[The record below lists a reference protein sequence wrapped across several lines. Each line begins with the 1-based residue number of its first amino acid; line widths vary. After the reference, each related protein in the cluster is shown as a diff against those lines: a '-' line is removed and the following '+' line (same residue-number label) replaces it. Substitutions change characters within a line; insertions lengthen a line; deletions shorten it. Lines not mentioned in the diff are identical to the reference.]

1 MYLNKVKEALP
12 RLARWIAMPTAVPI
26 TMPPAAPLSARVA
39 IVCAA
44 LCGAL
49 MPSAAQAAPRTL
61 ALLLGDVESR
71 PAVLAVRGLQAE
83 LKAHDISVRIIPA
96 NGMAPADRAAL
107 VAADA
112 VLLDV
117 KNSQQTQALAPE
129 LKAMQRQRHAV
140 YAVGGVPDDALRE
153 LGVRED
159 KAIRDYHRTGG
170 VENMG
175 SLLRYVLKNVF
186 NAKVTVPPLQAMP
199 EAGLYDVA
207 ANRTA
212 TSYAQYLQGYAKHRP
227 GAPWVGVVFYRA
239 NLVSGQTL
247 PLAAIVERLERS
259 GYNVMPVFG
268 YPYDVPLKYFL
279 DEQGKGRVDL
289 IVALGMKVG
298 GTSATGAL
306 LNQIGVPAIN
316 AITLSQ
322 QTAAQWEQSKIGLD
336 LIERTWQ
343 MAGAEIAGLVQPTV
357 VASRER
363 VRDSHTGLAYVEEQ
377 PIAERI
383 ERLDQRI
390 AAWLALRHKPNA
402 DKRVAV
408 LYFNYPHGSE
418 TIGAAYLNV
427 LPESLWQITQR
438 MKRDGY
444 DTGKRFA
451 ADRRG
456 LQDEIQ
462 AYGNYPGKSGQDYLA
477 GLAKLANSGEAL
489 LVPLADYQRWY
500 GALPAVL
507 RASVEKAWGKPEA
520 SPVLWRNA
528 QGQASFV
535 YPARRHGNVLLAP
548 QPGRAWE
555 QNLAKLHNDVTL
567 PPGHEYIAFYLW
579 LQHGF
584 EANAVMHIG
593 THGTQEWLT
602 GKEAG
607 LSAGDATEALI
618 GAMPNIYPYVMDDV
632 GEGLQAKRRGMATII
647 DHMTPPFD
655 TAGLNPDLRELLA
668 LLNDYRVAEQKSPLL
683 ARSHLTA
690 MNRLAAKA
698 GVLKDMKRSE
708 LKSEADM
715 EALEEYLDD
724 TGNKLTP
731 FGLHTFGVAPS
742 PEQRDATARAVVSLD
757 TALGAEQRAKRIAQ
771 LDQDIVTSAELEL
784 ARLMQALSGRFIPT
798 GASADLVRNPDALPT
813 GRNFFGLDPSRIP
826 SRTTYEQGAKLAQQ
840 LADDY
845 RKRHGAWPDKLTMN
859 LWGVETS
866 RHEGIMEAQAM
877 ALMGV
882 RPVWDERGRVTGV
895 EPISR
900 QQLGR
905 PRVDVTM
912 VSSGLFRDLF
922 GNLLTLLDQAAQLAQ
937 QQDDGKPGGGA
948 GGDPAGG
955 NPLQA
960 HSRKN
965 AEALMLRGVPADEA
979 AKMAGVRIFGLP
991 SGSYGTQIEKLIP
1004 LTNAWQDEKQVAD
1017 VFINRMSHPFGN
1029 GYWGDDK
1036 ADPALRRELF
1046 RQALSGS
1053 KVALHSRSSNL
1064 FATLDNDDF
1073 FQYLGGTAMAIRS
1086 VDGKT
1091 PEVMVSDLANPRRP
1105 SHKSLEQYMGQELQ
1119 SRYLNPRWADSML
1132 KEGYSGARFI
1142 NRVVDYLW
1150 AWQVTVPEVVD
1161 SGKWQRMYD
1170 TYVADRH
1177 GLKVR
1182 QRFKDSG
1189 NLRAYQAVTDRMLS
1203 AIERGYWKP
1212 SDAVHKELQAQNA
1225 QAITDAGVACSAD
1238 SCSRATMQLVPELAV
1253 QAAQAAGAAPA
1264 MGASSSWQAARA
1276 AVPHAAP
1283 QSPPSQQLAASQA
1296 PQPAQ
1301 ADAGQ
1306 AVPAP
1311 APLASPPAASPAKAR
1326 PAPAPVPAPEAKA
1339 PPADSLVKGFEME
1352 ALQNLTPV
1360 QKTIGTLV
1368 MLALAFGLFG
1378 AGYLLRRA
1386 SSRKLKEL
1394 I

>member
-1 MYLNKVKEALP
+1 MFPNKL
-12 RLARWIAMPTAVPI
+12 LARALRTCAQ
-26 TMPPAAPLSARVA
+26 LSVLAF
-39 IVCAA
+39 A
-44 LCGAL
+44 LA
-49 MPSAAQAAPRTL
+49 SAGAQAAPRTL

-71 PAVLAVRGLQAE
+71 PAVLAVRGLQSE
-83 LKAHDISVRIIPA
+83 LKALDVSVRIIPS
-96 NGMAPADRAAL
+96 NGMSAADRAAL

-112 VLLDV
+112 VLMDV
-117 KNSQQTQALAPE
+117 KSRQQTQALAPE
-129 LKAMQRQRHAV
+129 LRAMQRQRHAV
-140 YAVGGVPDDALRE
+140 YAVGGAPDDSLRE
-153 LGVRED
+153 LGVRDD
-159 KAIRDYHRTGG
+159 KAIQDYHRTGG

-175 SLLRYVLKNVF
+175 NLLRYVLKAAF
-186 NAKVTVPPLQAMP
+186 GAKIAVAPLQAMP

-212 TSYAQYLQGYAKHRP
+212 GSYSQYVQGYAKYRP
-227 GAPWVGVVFYRA
+227 GAPWIGVVFYRA
-239 NLVSGQTL
+239 SLVSGQTL
-247 PLAAIVERLERS
+247 PLAAVVDRLEQN

-268 YPYDVPLKYFL
+268 YPYDVPLRYFL
-279 DEQGKGRVDL
+279 DEQGKGRVEL

-298 GTSATGAL
+298 GTTATGAL

-322 QTAAQWEQSKIGLD
+322 QTAAQWQESKTGLD

-363 VRDSHTGLAYVEEQ
+363 VSDSGTGLAYVEEQ
-377 PIAERI
+377 PIAERV
-383 ERLDQRI
+383 ERLGQRI
-390 AAWLALRHKPNA
+390 AAWLALRHKANA

-438 MKRDGY
+438 MKQEGY
-444 DTGKRFA
+444 DSGAHFA
-451 ADRRG
+451 SSRRS

-477 GLAKLANSGEAL
+477 GLARLANSGEAL

-500 GALPAVL
+500 AGLPAAL
-507 RASVEKAWGKPEA
+507 RSAVEKAWGKPDA
-520 SPVLWRNA
+520 SPVLWRDA
-528 QGQASFV
+528 QGQPYFV
-535 YPARRHGNVLLAP
+535 YPARRHGNLLLAP

-584 EANAVMHIG
+584 QANAVMHVG

-607 LSAGDATEALI
+607 LSASDATEALI

-655 TAGLNPDLRELLA
+655 AAGLNPDLRELLS

-690 MNRLAAKA
+690 MNRLAARA
-698 GVLKDMKRSE
+698 GVLKDMQRTE

-724 TGNKLTP
+724 TGTKLTP
-731 FGLHTFGVAPS
+731 FGLHTFGVAPL
-742 PEQRDATARAVVSLD
+742 PEQRQATARAVVSLD
-757 TALGAEQRAKRIAQ
+757 KAMTAEQREQRVTQ
-771 LDQDIVTSAELEL
+771 LDQEIVASAELEL
-784 ARLMQALSGRFIPT
+784 VRLMQALSGRFIPT

-813 GRNFFGLDPSRIP
+813 GRNFYGLDPSRIP

-840 LADDY
+840 LAEDY

-937 QQDDGKPGGGA
+937 QQDDG
-948 GGDPAGG
+948 GG
-955 NPLQA
+955 NVLQA
-960 HSRKN
+960 HSRKI
-965 AEALMLRGVPADEA
+965 AAVLAQRGVPADEA
-979 AKMAGVRIFGLP
+979 QKMAGVRIFGLP

-1004 LTNAWQDEKQVAD
+1004 LTNAWQDEKQVAE

-1036 ADPALRRELF
+1036 ADPALRRDLF

-1091 PEVMVSDLANPRRP
+1091 PEVTVSDLSNPRRP
-1105 SHKSLEQYMGQELQ
+1105 SHKPLEQYMGQELQ

-1161 SGKWQRMYD
+1161 GGKWQRMYD

-1177 GLKVR
+1177 GLDVR

-1212 SDAVHKELQAQNA
+1212 SAAVRKELQAQNA
-1225 QAITDAGVACSAD
+1225 RTIADAGVACSAD
-1238 SCSRATMQLVPELAV
+1238 SCSRATMQLVPELAA
-1253 QAAQAAGAAPA
+1253 QAAQASQAAPD
-1264 MGASSSWQAARA
+1264 MRSSSSWHAARA
-1276 AVPHAAP
+1276 ALPAATMGAAP
-1283 QSPPSQQLAASQA
+1283 NVGSNAEVAGVPPANAQQGTQPADAATTQQMQPAAQSPAQD
-1296 PQPAQ
+1296 AQ
-1301 ADAGQ
+1301 ASRRAAERAGRPP
-1306 AVPAP
+1306 PAP
-1311 APLASPPAASPAKAR
+1311 K
-1326 PAPAPVPAPEAKA
+1326 PE
-1339 PPADSLVKGFEME
+1339 PQESTVKGFEME
-1352 ALQNLTPV
+1352 ALSNLTPA
-1360 QKTIGTLV
+1360 QKTIGTLLL
-1368 MLALAFGLFG
+1368 LALGFALFG
-1378 AGYLLRRA
+1378 AGYVWRRNSA
-1386 SSRKLKEL
+1386 RKLKEL